1 MSRLSKYEKN
11 IFLFCFRDWFSQHLR
26 LLRLNIFL
34 IIFAAVEYATQPQA
48 FFHSHCWTCFLQ
60 VLQVAALLSR
70 SNSPQHSH
78 LSHNYTSIHTNK
90 CFTHLLTGFF
100 FAALLILSIF
110 FFFFITSCFNFLLVK
125 CVCICANVCVSAFL
139 QHRFWSHIPLSFIC
153 LFRRVFRSFAAA
165 IKIAGTKASLHTKTG
180 FTSLLRALAALSRP
194 SIIFIITRSIF
205 SLDAVDIAA
214 AMYLVLL
221 FSSLVAVVT
230 LTSPIPCISCVCFA
244 VLSSG

>member
-110 FFFFITSCFNFLLVK
+110 FFFFSLHLVL
-125 CVCICANVCVSAFL
+125 IFYSLNVCAYVQMYVCQHSCSIAFD
-139 QHRFWSHIPLSFIC
+139 HIFLYR
-153 LFRRVFRSFAAA
+153 LF
-165 IKIAGTKASLHTKTG
+165 
-180 FTSLLRALAALSRP
+180 
-194 SIIFIITRSIF
+194 
-205 SLDAVDIAA
+205 
-214 AMYLVLL
+214 
-221 FSSLVAVVT
+221 
-230 LTSPIPCISCVCFA
+230 VCFGA
-244 VLSSG
+244 YFARLMLP